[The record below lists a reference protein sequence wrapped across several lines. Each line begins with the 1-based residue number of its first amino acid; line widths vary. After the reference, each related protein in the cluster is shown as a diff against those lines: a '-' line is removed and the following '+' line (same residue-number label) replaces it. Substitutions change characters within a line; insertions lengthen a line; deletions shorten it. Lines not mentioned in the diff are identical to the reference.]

1 MVNPKKEYHRLPGR
15 GRKRGGLLT
24 IARIRAR
31 LWAGNDHLL
40 CVYNSGYT
48 EDYKRFYYRDIQA
61 ILTRKTGR
69 GVVWSIVFG
78 LFTILFAALS
88 STAGREGAVVLWSIA
103 GLFFA
108 LLLTNI
114 LRGPTCIT
122 HLQTA
127 VSKEEL
133 PSLDRLRKAKRVIER
148 LRPLIEAAQGSLGP
162 DEMRA
167 RAAGLAGRTDAEH
180 PAGISARNTAGA
192 RSAYRG
198 RFHAPLFYL
207 LLLDGMLSALGIF
220 INNMVLSIA
229 GSALMMAISILIIIS
244 LVKQH
249 DSGMGKGLRSVTWSS
264 LAYVCLMFAMS
275 YGFLMSLFVTNPE
288 VAQKM
293 NDQWAMLRMMSSLSP
308 LDKPFLMLLYIFSIV
323 CSVPLGVA
331 GLVLLERFRREERVR
346 TRSHPVPAL
355 DQADRGG
362 TEG

>member
-1 MVNPKKEYHRLPGR
+1 MANLKKEYHRLPGR

-31 LWAGNDHLL
+31 LWTGNDHLL

-69 GVVWSIVFG
+69 GVVWSAVFG
-78 LFTILFAALS
+78 LLVIFFAALT
-88 STAGREGAVVLWSIA
+88 STVGREGAVVFWSIA

-122 HLQTA
+122 YLQTA
-127 VSKEEL
+127 VSREEL
-133 PSLDRLRKAKRVIER
+133 PSLNRLRKANKVIER
-148 LRPLIEAAQGSLGP
+148 LRPLIEAAQGAISSE
-162 DEMRA
+162 EMRA
-167 RAAGLAGRTDAEH
+167 RAAAVTGLPRSGSQGGAAAPVAKTFTPYGGR
-180 PAGISARNTAGA
+180 I
-192 RSAYRG
+192 
-198 RFHAPLFYL
+198 HAALFSL
-207 LLLDGMLSALGIF
+207 LLVDGAASAAHIF
-220 INNMVLSIA
+220 ITSMALDLV

-244 LVKQH
+244 LAKQH

-275 YGFLMSLFVTNPE
+275 YAYVVSLFMTNPE

-308 LDKPFLMLLYIFSIV
+308 FENPFLLFLYIFSIV
-323 CSVPLGVA
+323 CSVPLGIA
-331 GLVLLERFRREERVR
+331 GLALLEQFRREERAR
-346 TRSHPVPAL
+346 TRSHPVPAP
-355 DQADRGG
+355 DQAERGR